1 MKTVLI
7 TGAGTGFG
15 KEAAFRLAERGFEVI
30 ATVEI
35 YAQVQPMKREAAER
49 GVKGNTPNSI

>member
-1 MKTVLI
+1 MASPAELGKVLI

-15 KEAAFRLAERGFEVI
+15 QEVAMRLAERNFDVI

-35 YAQVQPMKREAAER
+35 YAHVQPLKRWASD
-49 GVKGNTPNSI
+49 PDPH